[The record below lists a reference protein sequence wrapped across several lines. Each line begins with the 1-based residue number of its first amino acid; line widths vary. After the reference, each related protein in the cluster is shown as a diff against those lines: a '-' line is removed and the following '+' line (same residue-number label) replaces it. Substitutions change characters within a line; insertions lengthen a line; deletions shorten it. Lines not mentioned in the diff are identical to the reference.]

1 MFMHI
6 VVCTYKLA
14 HLSACMGVRLH
25 SCVCMHVVSYLTPDV
40 LTQHF
45 QVMFT
50 FCTVGFVY
58 ETSFSLKSMTVFPHL
73 LIIIFCRVLF
83 YM

>member
-6 VVCTYKLA
+6 VVCIYTQA
-14 HLSACMGVRLH
+14 HLSVCMGVRLP

-50 FCTVGFVY
+50 FVQ
-58 ETSFSLKSMTVFPHL
+58 LDLSMRPHSPWNQ
-73 LIIIFCRVLF
+73 
-83 YM
+83 